1 MLIALLSPVA
11 AVLLLTPNIGATRQ
25 TQGTPPVQGGAPKP
39 GPIQPGLTGAQ
50 PDGTKPAS
58 APAPIPL
65 TPEQIQDRL
74 AVQLTGL
81 ATRVQA
87 LRKLGNITAAPPNS
101 GKVGLDANGKPT
113 LEWLRTI
120 VGEIAREVLRRGQAI
135 EVPAAAQTA
144 ERLLAIRTIPKKGFI
159 AAPESK
165 LTAEPPRPEGPVLP
179 ADNPELASEVIY
191 RVGAAPITR
200 GELYA
205 MLTALKP
212 YSPESTAEQIAKT
225 SISRALIPSAVV
237 AANFPSQLAA
247 ALQKAK
253 DIREQIVS
261 GKLTFEDAV
270 KNYSED
276 PRAKLTAGLVDGAMA
291 SFLNESEHVAISKL
305 KPGEISQPF
314 LFGSSVEIVRL
325 EKIEAAVNPSQTK
338 LFYRVIQIGL
348 DLGIPAPEKTSKIR
362 SLVLSSRIDVL
373 DPEFELFIPPS
384 MAKTVMKK
392 DVSPTASRPK

>member
-1 MLIALLSPVA
+1 M
-11 AVLLLTPNIGATRQ
+11 
-25 TQGTPPVQGGAPKP
+25 
-39 GPIQPGLTGAQ
+39 
-50 PDGTKPAS
+50 
-58 APAPIPL
+58 
-65 TPEQIQDRL
+65 
-74 AVQLTGL
+74 
-81 ATRVQA
+81 
-87 LRKLGNITAAPPNS
+87 
-101 GKVGLDANGKPT
+101 
-113 LEWLRTI
+113 
-120 VGEIAREVLRRGQAI
+120 
-135 EVPAAAQTA
+135 
-144 ERLLAIRTIPKKGFI
+144 
-159 AAPESK
+159 
-165 LTAEPPRPEGPVLP
+165 
-179 ADNPELASEVIY
+179 
-191 RVGAAPITR
+191 
-200 GELYA
+200 
-205 MLTALKP
+205 
-212 YSPESTAEQIAKT
+212 
-225 SISRALIPSAVV
+225 V